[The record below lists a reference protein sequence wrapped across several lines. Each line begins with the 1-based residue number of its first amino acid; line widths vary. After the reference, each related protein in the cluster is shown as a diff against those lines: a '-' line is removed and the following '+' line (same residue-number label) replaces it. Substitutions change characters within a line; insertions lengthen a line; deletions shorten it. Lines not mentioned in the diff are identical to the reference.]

1 MLAERQRLDEKINS
15 LKSQIKNFPNG
26 KLICARNGKHY
37 KWYQSDL
44 HNKTYIPKKNR
55 QLAEKLAAKKYSLLL
70 LEELENEKAA
80 IEFYLRH
87 HRKKEGES
95 EKLLISSSEYRK
107 LLEPH
112 FKPISQELFEWANAS
127 YETNPLYPEQLIHKG
142 VSGKYLRS
150 KSEVMIDMFLYT
162 NQIPYRYEAPLVLG
176 TTTLYPD
183 FTIRHPQT
191 GQYFY
196 WEHFGMLDNP
206 QYAQKAFSKMQ
217 LYTSHNIIP
226 TFQLITTYETKACP
240 LSSEEI
246 EKNILHYFM

>member
-1 MLAERQRLDEKINS
+1 MAEHQRLDEKINS

-70 LEELENEKAA
+70 LEELENEKTA

-87 HRKKEGES
+87 HHKKTGET
-95 EKLLISSSEYRK
+95 EKLLISSPEYRK

-112 FKPISQELFEWANAS
+112 FKPLSQELTEWTKELH
-127 YETNPLYPEQLIHKG
+127 ETNPLHPEQLIHKG

-162 NQIPYRYEAPLVLG
+162 NKIPYRYEAPLILGG
-176 TTTLYPD
+176 TTIYPD
-183 FTIRHPQT
+183 FTIRHPKT
-191 GQYFY
+191 GEYIYF
-196 WEHFGMLDNP
+196 EHFGKMDDP
-206 QYAQKAFSKMQ
+206 KYARKAFKKLEVYQ
-217 LYTSHNIIP
+217 EHGIIP
-226 TFQLITTYETKACP
+226 GKNLIMTFETEQNP
-240 LSSEEI
+240 LSVAMVEKII
-246 EKNILHYFM
+246 EYYFI